1 MPNSGPLIELGRQL
15 RLAMDPGTVFRA
27 QVWGDPRRMSDELRE
42 VERSFNSIGALPPT
56 ADTHRAV
63 LAFAHQGGAKNFTEL
78 KHVCHGITMPLNDE
92 GRCLIHSAKFFG
104 LVIEAVEGE
113 QPDAR
118 RYRRCYQALLQSYFA
133 FADVVGVAR
142 STVASGNFKTLRA
155 YLSTNLSA
163 VSRPVGK
170 LAAPAWV
177 ATLKEHANLLTDDPC
192 SRYVAELVNGSAD
205 RLAAVCD
212 ALGISRESWVWHEV
226 VLAYLRDV
234 CEREDKAFANVLP
247 RAMDLADG
255 HMELKLDESTA
266 RKVIAALVKR
276 YERSTPRPEHPRL
289 RDLAVA
295 FIGNPWLKK
304 TSWDA
309 WVKHEPAR
317 KMVDGWLKVRLIRD
331 FFELLAQDGSAEKR
345 RLDYWLRFE
354 SVIDDMWFVL
364 GDDARAN
371 RTPEFKELRSRM
383 TGRDRVL
390 AGNTTSDNNAFV
402 MRIGK
407 LLLIE
412 FGVTG
417 NACFVFDADNF
428 RTDLEQRQLS
438 ITELKQ
444 AARATKLTHQ
454 SAWEFK
460 FDNEICPRFGFWPS
474 GKPTGRSSPG
484 AAAEVTAAERSTHS
498 VDWPFATKTATHGT
512 KPVSNP
518 STGSKSR
525 SGDLADFLRFCTAQ
539 GIHVEDLRGKGG
551 SLWVYA
557 DPKVNPGTPL
567 WLERL
572 GFKLKPGRG
581 YWLS

>member
-1 MPNSGPLIELGRQL
+1 MPDSGPLIELGRRL
-15 RLAMDPGTVFRA
+15 RLALEPEAVFRA
-27 QVWGDPRRMSDELRE
+27 PVWGDPRRMSEALRE
-42 VERSFNSIGALPPT
+42 VERSFNSISTLPP
-56 ADTHRAV
+56 AANIHRAV
-63 LAFAHQGGAKNFTEL
+63 LAFAHHGGALNFTEL
-78 KHVCHGITMPLNDE
+78 KHVCHGITMPINDE

-104 LVIEAVEGE
+104 LVISAVESE
-113 QPDAR
+113 QPNAR

-133 FADVVGVAR
+133 FTEVDALA
-142 STVASGNFKTLRA
+142 SKTVAKGNFNTLRA
-155 YLSTNLSA
+155 YLSSNLP
-163 VSRPVGK
+163 VVTRPAAK

-177 ATLKEHANLLTDDPC
+177 GVLKEHANLLTDDPC
-192 SRYVAELVNGSAD
+192 SRYVSELVKGGTD
-205 RLAAVCD
+205 RLSAVCD
-212 ALGISRESWVWHEV
+212 GLGISRESWVWHEV
-226 VLAYLRDV
+226 VLAYLREV
-234 CEREDKAFANVLP
+234 CELDDKAFANVLP
-247 RAMDLADG
+247 RALDLANG
-255 HMELKLDESTA
+255 QMNLKLDESTA
-266 RKVIAALVKR
+266 RNVIAELVKR

-304 TSWDA
+304 TAWDA

-331 FFELLAQDGSAEKR
+331 FFELLAQDGAAEKR

-390 AGNTTSDNNAFV
+390 AGNTTSNNNAFV

-412 FGVTG
+412 FGVTN
-417 NACFVFDADNF
+417 NACFVYDAPNF
-428 RTDLEQRQLS
+428 FLDLDQQHLQ

-444 AARATKLTHQ
+444 PASATKLSHTWG
-454 SAWEFK
+454 WETK
-460 FDNEICPRFGFWPS
+460 FDNEICPRIGFWPS
-474 GKPTGRSSPG
+474 GRPKGRSSPG
-484 AAAEVTAAERSTHS
+484 AGAGASPEERSSHT
-498 VDWPFATKTATHGT
+498 VDWPFATKAATYGT
-512 KPVSNP
+512 KPVANS
-518 STGSKSR
+518 STVPQSEG
-525 SGDLADFLRFCTAQ
+525 GDLAVWLRYCSAN
-539 GIHVEDLRGKGG
+539 GIKYEDLRSKGG

-557 DPKVNPGTPL
+557 DASQNPGVL
-567 WLERL
+567 HWLERL

>member
-1 MPNSGPLIELGRQL
+1 MSDSGPLIELGRRL
-15 RLAMDPGTVFRA
+15 RLALTPGAVFRA
-27 QVWGDPRRMSDELRE
+27 PVWGDPRRMSEALRE
-42 VERSFNSIGALPPT
+42 VERSFNSISTLPP
-56 ADTHRAV
+56 AANIHHAV
-63 LAFAHQGGAKNFTEL
+63 LAFAHHGGAQNFTEL
-78 KHVCHGITMPLNDE
+78 KHVCHGITMPINDE

-104 LVIEAVEGE
+104 LVISAVEGE

-133 FADVVGVAR
+133 FAEVDALA
-142 STVASGNFKTLRA
+142 SKTVAKGNFKTLRA
-155 YLSTNLSA
+155 YLSANLPVVA
-163 VSRPVGK
+163 RPVGR

-177 ATLKEHANLLTDDPC
+177 GALTEHANLLTDDPC
-192 SRYVAELVNGSAD
+192 SRYVAEMVKGSTD
-205 RLAAVCD
+205 RLVSVCD
-212 ALGISRESWVWHEV
+212 RLGINRESWVWQEV
-226 VLAYLRDV
+226 VLAYLREV
-234 CEREDKAFANVLP
+234 CERDDKDFANALP

-255 HMELKLDESTA
+255 HMDLKLDESTA
-266 RKVIAALVKR
+266 RKVIAELVKR

-304 TSWDA
+304 TAWDA

-331 FFELLAQDGSAEKR
+331 FFELLAQDGAAEKR

-371 RTPEFKELRSRM
+371 RTPEFKELRNRM

-428 RTDLEQRQLS
+428 RTDLEQRRLS

-460 FDNEICPRFGFWPS
+460 FDNEICPRIGFRPP
-474 GKPTGRSSPG
+474 GKPT
-484 AAAEVTAAERSTHS
+484 
-498 VDWPFATKTATHGT
+498 
-512 KPVSNP
+512 
-518 STGSKSR
+518 
-525 SGDLADFLRFCTAQ
+525 DLAECLRYCSAR
-539 GIHVEDLRGKGG
+539 GIQYDDLRSKGG

-557 DPKVNPGTPL
+557 DATQSPGVL
-567 WLERL
+567 HWIERL

-581 YWLS
+581 YWLA